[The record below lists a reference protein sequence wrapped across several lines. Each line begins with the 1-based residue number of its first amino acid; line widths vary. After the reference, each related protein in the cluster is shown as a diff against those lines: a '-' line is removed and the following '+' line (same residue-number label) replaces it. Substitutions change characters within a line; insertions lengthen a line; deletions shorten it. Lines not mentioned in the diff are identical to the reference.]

1 MNPPESSTPADDAPR
16 PHLAILGATGA
27 LGGAL
32 ALAWARR
39 GFSVTLASRSVEKA
53 AAAAARIAALVPQA
67 RVDGDGLAA
76 AAGRADIVLLAVPY
90 AAHRETLEAVRAAL
104 AGKLLIDATVPLR
117 PPKVGTVQLPAAGSA
132 AVEAQVLL
140 GPTVQVVAAFQNV
153 AAAKLLEERAGDCD
167 VLVSGDDPLARERVI
182 ELVAALG
189 LKGWHA
195 GPLANS
201 AAAEALTS
209 VLIHINRRYQ
219 VKGAGLRIVLG
230 S

>member
-1 MNPPESSTPADDAPR
+1 VTPAE
-16 PHLAILGATGA
+16 PHLAILGGTGA

-39 GFSVTLASRSVEKA
+39 GFAVTLASRSVDKA
-53 AAAAARIAALVPQA
+53 TAAAARIGALVPAA

-76 AAGRADIVLLAVPY
+76 AAARADIALLAVPY

-117 PPKVGTVQLPAAGSA
+117 PPKVATVQLPAAGSA
-132 AVEAQVLL
+132 AVEAQALL

-153 AAAKLLEERAGDCD
+153 AAAKLLEERAADCD

-182 ELVAALG
+182 ALVTALG

-219 VKGAGLRIVLG
+219 VKGAGLRIVLTP
-230 S
+230 